1 MTSKPLIVTVDCN
14 RRNLEI
20 LAQFL
25 HKAGYTSL
33 GASTLEEFTQ
43 VLNQYAD
50 KIELALVDISGFD
63 SSIWQI
69 CQRLQTLGIAFLIV
83 SPRQSASIAQTSLNY
98 GARSMLVK
106 PLAIKE
112 LLGLLQSLLGSA

>member
-25 HKAGYTSL
+25 NKAGYNSL
-33 GASTLEEFTQ
+33 GVSGLEEFEQ
-43 VLNQYAD
+43 VLTQRAD
-50 KIELALVDISGFD
+50 DIKLVLVDISGFD
-63 SSIWQI
+63 SSIWQL
-69 CQRLQTLGIAFLIV
+69 CQRLRTLDIAFLIV
-83 SPRQSASIAQTSLNY
+83 SPRHSASMAQTSLNY

-106 PLAIKE
+106 PLVIKE
-112 LLGLLQSLLGSA
+112 LLGSIRSLLG